1 MKTYCKPKDVNIDS
15 LAFNSVP
22 VHLAFSDKLNKS
34 MFRNLLIQTGMI
46 TPEEYTRERRTQSY
60 NQTIVAIDA
69 VAAEVT
75 ERIRQRDLQ
84 LPPIRRFQRV
94 DGLSNKL
101 RDLNQESAIQQVYEY
116 IAVQALMPLF
126 KAKILPCQYGS
137 IPGGGQTAGKQHIER
152 LLRRKF
158 HCKIDEIKGDV
169 RHAYQSVTVEC
180 VMKLLR
186 RDIGKNK
193 PLLWF
198 IEALMANYPDGR
210 LMIGGYLPT
219 WLFNYV
225 MSYVLRHLLEHHKMR
240 RGVRHNMIWGCVCY
254 ADDFALFGRRS
265 NLIRAI
271 KETTRWAKKTLGLEI
286 KAAWDINYPASF
298 EEEKAQKK
306 KRKETGSR
314 KRTPGIDMVG
324 FVVRRTYT
332 IIRGRIF
339 VRIRRQFLRA
349 RRELDS
355 LGYVPWWRAYKIVS
369 YYGWLVNSDSQH
381 FRRDYQVKRIMKAS
395 KKSVSYKGR
404 LRAKEAMQHERNL
417 CAQAG

>member
-1 MKTYCKPKDVNIDS
+1 MKTYCKPKDVNIES
-15 LAFNSVP
+15 LTFNSVP

-69 VAAEVT
+69 VAAEAT

-158 HCKIDEIKGDV
+158 HCKIDEIKGDIH
-169 RHAYQSVTVEC
+169 HAYQSVTVEC

-265 NLIRAI
+265 NLMRAI

-404 LRAKEAMQHERNL
+404 LRAKEAMQHERDL
-417 CAQAG
+417 CAQTG